1 MISWTLTNKY
11 KQSQNRKI
19 LTRDKRWT
27 QVYHYNLYPCGSA
40 SCYMPCI
47 FSVAPGQPSA
57 PERTRVR
64 QSAYEAPTKLRGQQN
79 VKYVQS
85 IYRNLNTKLCGRR
98 NVKHVQRSNCE
109 DWPSIKQ
116 SQIFCWSNC
125 SWIEK
130 ELKERDKTWSPQNAL
145 NWGTSLGSCD

>member
-1 MISWTLTNKY
+1 
-11 KQSQNRKI
+11 
-19 LTRDKRWT
+19 
-27 QVYHYNLYPCGSA
+27 
-40 SCYMPCI
+40 MPCI
-47 FSVAPGQPSA
+47 FSAAPGQSSA
-57 PERTRVR
+57 PEKMPVW

-85 IYRNLNTKLCGRR
+85 AYIELNTKLCGRR

-116 SQIFCWSNC
+116 SHLLSYSNC

-130 ELKERDKTWSPQNAL
+130 ELREEDKTCHWPPQNTL
-145 NWGTSLGSCD
+145 NWGTSQGLRLRSLNDVVKKHFNAMSTFSLSSLLIWSSEAHAARK